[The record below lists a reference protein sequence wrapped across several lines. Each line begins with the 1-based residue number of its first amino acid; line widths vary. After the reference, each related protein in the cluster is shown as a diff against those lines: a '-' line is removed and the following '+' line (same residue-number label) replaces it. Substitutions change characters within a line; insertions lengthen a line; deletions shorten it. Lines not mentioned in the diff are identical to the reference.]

1 MENNELDKKSP
12 IVDES
17 VRSMDGENVKNESN
31 AAKRLRLLGVENDD
45 KIHDTEAE
53 IKKGNFFANLW
64 YKRKWLIIITTFF
77 VLVFGGLI
85 IFCATRDNP
94 DIRIAY
100 NGSADLSA
108 KDLEKINSYFSELV
122 PDYDG
127 DGKIDIDWTKNRY
140 LSDEEIKELNKGQEG
155 NAYAENARNEAL
167 TQIYHLITFSDY
179 DFMLVSEA
187 VFDEFVEGFFKISE
201 LGLEGDY
208 SAITYRERGIYLN
221 KTEFAKK
228 NPELLTIF
236 PADTL
241 ICIPNRMSKNI
252 DKETA
257 LFNAILNYTK
267 EEE

>member
-12 IVDES
+12 IVDEP

-77 VLVFGGLI
+77 VLVFSGLI

-122 PDYDG
+122 PDYDD

-155 NAYAENARNEAL
+155 NAYTENARNEAL
-167 TQIYHLITFSDY
+167 TQINHLITFSDY
-179 DFMLVSEA
+179 NFMLVSEA
-187 VFDEFVEGFFKISE
+187 VFDEFVTGFFKVSE
-201 LGLEGDY
+201 LGLEGNY
-208 SAITYRERGIYLN
+208 SSITYRERGIYLN

>member
-1 MENNELDKKSP
+1 MENNEKKP
-12 IVDES
+12 ISSEP
-17 VRSMDGENVKNESN
+17 VRSMDGENIENESN
-31 AAKRLRLLGVENDD
+31 VAKRLRLLGVENDD

-100 NGSADLSA
+100 NGSADLGS

-122 PDYDG
+122 PDYDK

-140 LSDEEIKELNKGQEG
+140 LSDEEIKEANKGQEG
-155 NAYAENARNEAL
+155 NAYTESANNEAL
-167 TQIYHLITFSDY
+167 TQINHLITFSDY
-179 DFMLVSEA
+179 NFMLVSEA
-187 VFDEFVEGFFKISE
+187 VFDEFVDGFFKISE
-201 LGLEGDY
+201 LGLDGDY
-208 SAITYRERGIYLN
+208 SSITYKERGIYLN
-221 KTEFAKK
+221 KTEFAKS
-228 NPELLTIF
+228 NPELLAIF

-241 ICIPNRMSKNI
+241 ICIPNRMSKDI
-252 DKETA
+252 EKETT
-257 LFNAILNYTK
+257 LFNAILQYKKDENN
-267 EEE
+267 

>member
-1 MENNELDKKSP
+1 MENDELNMEKPVVNKP
-12 IVDES
+12 
-17 VRSMDGENVKNESN
+17 VRSMDGESVENESN
-31 AAKRLRLLGVENDD
+31 ASKRLRLLGIENDD

-85 IFCATRDNP
+85 VFCATRDDP

-100 NGSADLSA
+100 NGSADLGA

-140 LSDEEIKELNKGQEG
+140 LSNEEIKELNKGQEG
-155 NAYAENARNEAL
+155 NAYTENANNEAL
-167 TQIYHLITFSDY
+167 TQINHLVTFSDY
-179 DFMLVSEA
+179 NFMLVSEA

-201 LGLEGDY
+201 LELEGDY
-208 SAITYRERGIYLN
+208 TSITYRDRGIYLH
-221 KTEFAKK
+221 KTEFAKS
-228 NPELLTIF
+228 NPELLSIF

-257 LFNAILNYTK
+257 LFNAILTYQK